1 MEGMDFLDYE
11 DLVDFGYTWKG
22 MVGISRS
29 LANAFYERNYAV
41 YVLYDDDTE
50 SLVDEE
56 YKLDLENVLYGI
68 EKEDLAKYI
77 FSWLGQ

>member
-1 MEGMDFLDYE
+1 
-11 DLVDFGYTWKG
+11 
-22 MVGISRS
+22 RS